1 MKRSTRIKLIKF
13 LLNTQCI
20 LSILAMFVYM
30 IPIAI
35 TFETNVYD
43 MAIIAKLFV
52 VAAVVYFLY
61 LFCLNRHISKYN
73 NIEDMDGYKNYI
85 KEMIDLLPTF
95 GKGSTKLEFSI
106 IFFAAVLITY
116 AVWWFKADVYIVEA
130 VIEYLILVVGCTA
143 NVTMIIKYIKN
154 FNVFHKRLYDE
165 VYK

>member
-1 MKRSTRIKLIKF
+1 MKHSTRIKLVKF

-52 VAAVVYFLY
+52 IAAVVYFMY
-61 LFCLNRHISKYN
+61 LFYLNKHISKYN
-73 NIEDMDGYKNYI
+73 NIEDTDRYKNHI
-85 KEMIDLLPTF
+85 KEMIYLLPTF
-95 GKGSTKLEFSI
+95 GKGNTKLEISI
-106 IFFAAVLITY
+106 IFFSAVLITY
-116 AVWWFKADVYIVEA
+116 AAWWFKADVYIVEA
-130 VIEYLILVVGCTA
+130 IIEYFILVIGCTA

-165 VYK
+165 VYR